1 METIFAK
8 DAPTAVG
15 PFSHATLSNGFF
27 YCSGQIAIN
36 PATKQFEGNDIEQQT
51 RNVFRN
57 VKSVLRS
64 KELGLEDVVKVNVY
78 LTDMANFSKMNVV
91 YEEQFGMHKPA
102 RTTVAV
108 AGLPL
113 GAIIE
118 IECIAEYKS
127 KI

>member
-8 DAPTAVG
+8 DAPAAVG
-15 PFSHATLSNGFF
+15 PFSHAMLSNGFL
-27 YCSGQIAIN
+27 YCSGQVAIN
-36 PATKQFEGNDIEQQT
+36 PATKQLEGDDIEQQT

-57 VKSVLRS
+57 VKAVLRA

-78 LTDMANFSKMNVV
+78 LTDMTNFSKMNIV

-108 AGLPL
+108 AALPL
-113 GAIIE
+113 GAIVE
-118 IECIAEYKS
+118 MECIAECK
-127 KI
+127 K

>member
-8 DAPTAVG
+8 DAPAAVG
-15 PFSHATLSNGFF
+15 PFSHAMLSNGFL
-27 YCSGQIAIN
+27 YCSGQVAIN
-36 PATKQFEGNDIEQQT
+36 PATKQLEGDDIEQQT

-57 VKSVLRS
+57 VKAVLRA

-78 LTDMANFSKMNVV
+78 LTDMANFSKMNFV

-108 AGLPL
+108 AALPL
-113 GAIIE
+113 GAIVE
-118 IECIAEYKS
+118 MECIAECK
-127 KI
+127 K

>member
-8 DAPTAVG
+8 DAPAAVG
-15 PFSHATLSNGFF
+15 PFSHAILSNAFF
-27 YCSGQIAIN
+27 YCSGQVGIN
-36 PATKQFEGNDIEQQT
+36 PLTKQLEGDDIEQQT
-51 RNVFRN
+51 RSIFRN
-57 VKSVLRS
+57 VKSVLIS
-64 KELGLEDVVKVNVY
+64 KELGLGDVVKVNVY

-108 AGLPL
+108 AALPL

-118 IECIAEYKS
+118 IECIAEYKNKS
-127 KI
+127 

>member
-8 DAPTAVG
+8 DAPAAVG
-15 PFSHATLSNGFF
+15 PFSHAMLSNGFL
-27 YCSGQIAIN
+27 YCSGQVAIN
-36 PATKQFEGNDIEQQT
+36 PATKQLEGDDIEQQT

-57 VKSVLRS
+57 VKSVLRA

-78 LTDMANFSKMNVV
+78 LTDMANFSKMNFV

-108 AGLPL
+108 AALPL
-113 GAIIE
+113 GAIVE
-118 IECIAEYKS
+118 MECIAECK
-127 KI
+127 K